1 LGFSDILACF
11 LYLLARMKNKIYDE
25 VYMMRLNPS
34 QLPDLK
40 EKI

>member
-1 LGFSDILACF
+1 
-11 LYLLARMKNKIYDE
+11 MKNKIYDE